1 MPAVGAGGGSFTA
14 DTLSQAASAEVTSVL
29 LDGVG
34 HYVAMEAPEALAGAI
49 RGFVAGI
56 DA

>member
-1 MPAVGAGGGSFTA
+1 VPAVGAGGGSFTA